1 MNMHR
6 PPRDEL
12 HPMEQDYIGK
22 VARVEVPLRSVMALR
37 RTAADRRK
45 IAQDLAHPHRV
56 VSGDAGVERRL

>member
-22 VARVEVPLRSVMALR
+22 VARIEVPLRSVMALR
-37 RTAADRRK
+37 RVADRRK
-45 IAQDLAHPHRV
+45 FAQDLARPHRV